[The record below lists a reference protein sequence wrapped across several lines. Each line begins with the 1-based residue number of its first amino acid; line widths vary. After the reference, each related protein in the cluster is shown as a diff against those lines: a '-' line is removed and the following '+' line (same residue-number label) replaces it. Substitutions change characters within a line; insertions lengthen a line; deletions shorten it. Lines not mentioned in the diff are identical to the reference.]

1 MRFLEHTQTIE
12 QLMTLSG
19 DFPLPEGPVEQ
30 LEDGFSFATD
40 TLTIRAKV
48 ETHPAGVWTRQDS
61 IQNISDRAVTI
72 RTALSRFQLTSWEVE
87 VYTQFSQNCD
97 EYQGRWQPL
106 VTEISAHNYEL
117 RQSFGNS
124 PFAAVYDLQTHRG
137 GAFHVADSCL
147 WRINVR
153 RDFTQAFKRRYTAVE
168 LGPDPRNFACVL
180 QPGETLTLPAIVY
193 YEFRSKTDM
202 DAWKLHRWCKA
213 TYMPEKFPVVYNS
226 WMSKF
231 DLISHELLSQQ
242 LEIAKE
248 LGMEYFVIDAGW
260 FGEPYNWFPSAG
272 DWKESEAF
280 GMKGRMKEFADD
292 VRAAGLKFGLWFEI
306 ERAGLLSQAYQEHPQ
321 FYLVE
326 EKKAFVNFA
335 DPAACD
341 YIFGVLAENVRKYGI
356 EYIKFDFNAAVTF
369 DPDRRAFLK
378 YFEGYGAFI
387 RRIRETFPGIYLE
400 GCASGGMRIAISSL
414 KYFDS
419 FWLTDNQ
426 NQKDQLRI
434 FKDAVVRMP
443 ARALENWV
451 TISSLVNQTPGLKGG
466 EPELTLSGNSSWN
479 YVESMTESF
488 LFASMWGGPMSVSC
502 DLTRLSPAMRKKLAE
517 RAALMKTQRDYWL
530 TAETRILTDTPAITA
545 LQYSDE
551 AMTDIRVYVFNNVP
565 QQNFYTVYP
574 VCDPDAVYAD
584 AEGVEY
590 TGRQLD
596 ETGIEVKTV
605 AYRSAVEV
613 LLKKVN

>member
-1 MRFLEHTQTIE
+1 MKFLEHTENIE
-12 QLMTLSG
+12 HLILLSG
-19 DFPLPEGPVEQ
+19 DFPLLEGPVER
-30 LEDGFSFATD
+30 LEDGFFYANAA
-40 TLTIRAKV
+40 LEIRAIV
-48 ETHPAGVWTRQDS
+48 EKHPSGVFTRQDTVK
-61 IQNISDRAVTI
+61 NISGRAITI
-72 RTALSRFQLTSWEVE
+72 RTALSRFLLTGWEVE

-97 EYQGRWQPL
+97 EYRGQWQPL
-106 VTEISAHNYEL
+106 VTEITAHNYEL
-117 RQSFGNS
+117 RQSFGSS
-124 PFAAVYDLQTHRG
+124 PFAGVYDLQTGRG

-153 RDFTQAFKRRYTAVE
+153 RDFAQAFKRRFTAVE
-168 LGPDPRNFACVL
+168 LGPDPTNFAWVL
-180 QPGETLTLPAIVY
+180 QPGETLRLPAIVY

-202 DAWKLHRWCKA
+202 DAYKLHRWCKE

-231 DLISHELLSQQ
+231 DLISYELLSQQ
-242 LEIAKE
+242 LPIAKE

-260 FGEPYNWFPSAG
+260 FGEPYKWFRSVG
-272 DWKESEAF
+272 DWQESREF
-280 GMKGRMKEFADD
+280 SMQGRMKEFADD

-306 ERAGLLSQAYQEHPQ
+306 ERAALTSRAYNENPR

-326 EKKAFVNFA
+326 NDKAFVNFA
-335 DPAACD
+335 DPAACE
-341 YIFGVLAENVRKYGI
+341 YIYGVLAENIRKYGI
-356 EYIKFDFNAAVTF
+356 EYIKFDFNAAISF
-369 DPDRRAFLK
+369 DPTCTAFLK

-387 RRIRETFPGIYLE
+387 RRIRSSFPGIYLE

-451 TISSLVNQTPGLKGG
+451 TICSLVNQTPGLQG
-466 EPELTLSGNSSWN
+466 EETELILSGDSSWR

-488 LFASMWGGPMSVSC
+488 LFASMWGGPMSISC
-502 DLTRLSPAMRKKLAE
+502 DLTRLSPGLREKLAE
-517 RAALMKTQRDYWL
+517 RAALIKTQRDYWL
-530 TAETRILTDTPAITA
+530 QAETRILTDTPAITA
-545 LQYSDE
+545 LQFSDE
-551 AMTDIRVYVFNNVP
+551 ALSDIRVYVYNSVP
-565 QQNFYTVYP
+565 QQNYYTVYP
-574 VCDPDAVYAD
+574 VCDPDGVYMD
-584 AEGVEY
+584 AEGAEY

-596 ETGIEVKTV
+596 ETGIEIKMT
-605 AYRSAVEV
+605 AYRSAAEV